1 MSRCLAQRAL
11 ERLLAGGGSDAQ
23 RAHLETCVVCAERYR
38 RLVAEL
44 DTISY
49 VLRETDEP
57 RARVP
62 ARRRSLVPIAM
73 AATAFVAVVALGSY
87 VAVRPPLAP
96 PRGPSQRDEATAYLR
111 DVSYTMFSV
120 SGQVAPSLPE
130 VLVAELS
137 TAGEPGCEWPEWA
150 ATNGC
155 DEDAHVDR
163 LLDLFRRPDTDG

>member
-1 MSRCLAQRAL
+1 VSRCLSDTAL
-11 ERLLAGGGSDAQ
+11 ERIHAGGGREAQ
-23 RAHLETCVVCAERYR
+23 RAHLEMCAVCAERYR

-62 ARRRSLVPIAM
+62 MLRRSLVPIAT
-73 AATAFVAVVALGSY
+73 AATAVVAVVALWSSLAG
-87 VAVRPPLAP
+87 RPPVAP
-96 PRGPSQRDEATAYLR
+96 PPEPSQRDETPAYLR

-120 SGQVAPSLPE
+120 SGQAPSSLSE
-130 VLVAELS
+130 VLVADVS
-137 TAGEPGCEWPEWA
+137 TAGEAGCEWPEWA

-155 DEDAHVDR
+155 DEDARVDR
-163 LLDLFRRPDTDG
+163 LLDLFRRPDIDG

>member
-1 MSRCLAQRAL
+1 MSRCLSDTTL

-23 RAHLETCVVCAERYR
+23 RAHLGTCAVCAERYR

-44 DTISY
+44 DTVSY

-62 ARRRSLVPIAM
+62 VLRRSLVPIA
-73 AATAFVAVVALGSY
+73 TAVTAVVAVVALWSSLAG
-87 VAVRPPLAP
+87 RPPVAP
-96 PRGPSQRDEATAYLR
+96 PPEPSQRDEATAYLR

-120 SGQVAPSLPE
+120 SGQAASSLPE
-130 VLVAELS
+130 GLVADLS
-137 TAGEPGCEWPEWA
+137 TAGEAGCEWPDWT

-155 DEDAHVDR
+155 DEDARVDR
-163 LLDLFRRPDTDG
+163 LLDLFRRPDIDG

>member
-11 ERLLAGGGSDAQ
+11 ERLLAGGGSEAQ
-23 RAHLETCVVCAERYR
+23 RAHLEMCAVCAERYR

-62 ARRRSLVPIAM
+62 MLRRSLVPIAT
-73 AATAFVAVVALGSY
+73 AATAVVAVVALWSSLAG
-87 VAVRPPLAP
+87 RPPVAP
-96 PRGPSQRDEATAYLR
+96 PPELSQRDETPAYLR

-120 SGQVAPSLPE
+120 SGQVAPSLSE
-130 VLVAELS
+130 VLETSAT
-137 TAGEPGCEWPEWA
+137 TAGEAGCEWPEWA

-155 DEDAHVDR
+155 DEDARVDR
-163 LLDLFRRPDTDG
+163 LLDLFRRPDIDG